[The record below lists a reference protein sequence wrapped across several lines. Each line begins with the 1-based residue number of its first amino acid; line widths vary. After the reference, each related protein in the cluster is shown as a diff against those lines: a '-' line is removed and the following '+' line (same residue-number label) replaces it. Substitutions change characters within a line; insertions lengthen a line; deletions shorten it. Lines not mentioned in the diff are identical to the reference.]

1 MNWKIFYETKKGI
14 YEVSDE
20 GQVRNTKTNYI
31 YKLSKNTI
39 GYHTVKINKKWFL
52 VHRLVA
58 KYFIGEIED
67 KKISDSL
74 SEPPFDVEFFS
85 KFRDL

>member
-1 MNWKIFYETKKGI
+1 MSNEF
-14 YEVSDE
+14 
-20 GQVRNTKTNYI
+20 
-31 YKLSKNTI
+31 TI
-39 GYHTVKINKKWFL
+39 QTEK
-52 VHRLVA
+52 
-58 KYFIGEIED
+58 IED